1 MILIAQ
7 ISDFHLRPRGLPALG
22 FVDTNSFARRA
33 VATLLALRPAPDAVI
48 VTGDIAD
55 TGDPRE
61 YAMAREILS
70 ALPMPV
76 FLIPG
81 NHDDRDAMRAS
92 LGDTGWLGPAGS
104 GPINSVAD
112 IGAVRLVC
120 LDSLVPG
127 RPHGELGA
135 ATLAWL
141 DATLAAAADRPTL
154 VAVHHPPF
162 RTGLSHIDAI
172 LLGDGAALEEVI
184 SRHPQVGRVVSGHLH
199 RSITASFG
207 GTLAMIAPG
216 TAHQVALDLVD
227 SPTALFVMEPAG
239 FLAHTWTADTG
250 FVSHLQYIERFPG
263 PYDFGV
269 AEGAI
274 RPGS

>member
-22 FVDTNSFARRA
+22 FVDTNSYARRA
-33 VATLLALRPAPDAVI
+33 VATLLALRPAPDAVV
-48 VTGDIAD
+48 VTGDVAD

-76 FLIPG
+76 YLIPG
-81 NHDDRDAMRAS
+81 NHDRRDTMRTS
-92 LGDTGWLGPAGS
+92 LADTGWVGPAGD
-104 GPINSVAD
+104 GPINYAAD
-112 IGAVRLVC
+112 IGPVRLVS
-120 LDSLVPG
+120 LDSFVAG

-135 ATLAWL
+135 ATLGWL
-141 DATLAAAADRPTL
+141 DATLAAAPNRPTL

-162 RTGLSHIDAI
+162 RTGLGHMDSI
-172 LLGDGAALEEVI
+172 LLADGAAMEEVI
-184 SRHPQVGRVVSGHLH
+184 RRHPQVGRVICGHVH
-199 RSITASFG
+199 RSITTSFG

-216 TAHQVALDLVD
+216 TAHQVALDLAD
-227 SPTALFVMEPAG
+227 SATALFVMEPAG
-239 FLAHTWTADTG
+239 YLVHTWTADTG
-250 FVSHLQYIERFPG
+250 FVSHLQYVERFPG

>member
-22 FVDTNSFARRA
+22 FVDTNSYARRA
-33 VATLLALRPAPDAVI
+33 VATLLALRPAPDAVV

-70 ALPMPV
+70 VLPMPV

-81 NHDDRDAMRAS
+81 NHDLRDTMRAS

-104 GPINSVAD
+104 GRINYAVD
-112 IGAVRLVC
+112 IGPVRLVC
-120 LDSLVPG
+120 LDSFVAG
-127 RPHGELGA
+127 RPHGELGSE
-135 ATLAWL
+135 TLAWL
-141 DATLAAAADRPTL
+141 DATLAAAPDRPTL

-162 RTGLSHIDAI
+162 RTGLGHMDSI
-172 LLGDGAALEEVI
+172 LLVDGAAMEEVI
-184 SRHPQVGRVVSGHLH
+184 RRHPQVGRVISGHVH
-199 RSITASFG
+199 RAITASFG
-207 GTLAMIAPG
+207 GTTAMISPG
-216 TAHQVALDLVD
+216 TAHQVALDLAD
-227 SPTALFVMEPAG
+227 SATALFVMEPAG
-239 FLAHTWTADTG
+239 YLMHAWTADTG
-250 FVSHLQYIERFPG
+250 FVSHLQYVERFPG